1 MTDLYNLPEVEA
13 TVVTTLFKMLGE
25 AGWGPVAADDGGCG
39 YFPIASVDEAL
50 DVINSVEESKVR
62 VAKEGEKAQTL
73 LFIVGNGIDIL
84 ADHTCDTSE
93 DFDKVME
100 GFLTYLYDL
109 EENQQ

>member
-1 MTDLYNLPEVEA
+1 MTDLYNLPGVEA
-13 TVVTTLFKMLGE
+13 TVVTALFKMLEG

-50 DVINSVEESKVR
+50 DVINSVEESKIR
-62 VAKEGEKAQTL
+62 VAKGGERAQTL

-100 GFLTYLYDL
+100 DFLTYLYDL
-109 EENQQ
+109 EENQ

>member
-1 MTDLYNLPEVEA
+1 MSDLYNLAEIEA
-13 TVVTTLFKMLGE
+13 TVVTTLFKMLEG

-50 DVINSVEESKVR
+50 DVINSVCESKIR
-62 VAKEGEKAQTL
+62 VAKVGEKAQTM
-73 LFIVGNGIDIL
+73 LFIAGNGIDIL

-100 GFLTYLYDL
+100 DFMTYLFDL